1 MNQAWKS
8 INGFFVSFT
17 SGLVQ
22 LKIYFYTETGK
33 KIPWKLSI
41 TIEKE
46 YIYIFFKRELTV
58 LTVVV
63 QWVEA
68 FVYSSNVFGVQG
80 SNPQGAN
87 LLWHYTCVAHIASN
101 MMS

>member
-46 YIYIFFKRELTV
+46 YIYIF
-58 LTVVV
+58 
-63 QWVEA
+63 
-68 FVYSSNVFGVQG
+68 
-80 SNPQGAN
+80 
-87 LLWHYTCVAHIASN
+87 
-101 MMS
+101 